1 MDEEL
6 AMTVSDL
13 AAVSHVKEKAVIRN
27 ANRIPGAIAGKKG
40 EAIFPDGSRYPYN
53 LRSNKLDTAGKKRL
67 ALLDAT
73 YHYMFI
79 DHIMLHMTSA
89 SFNTMIAELLQVG
102 YLQENGSGNP
112 YGANRYDTTI
122 RYENIRALSRNAQV
136 KEIAY
141 DVASF
146 AGHFCGAFCSENV
159 I

>member
-13 AAVSHVKEKAVIRN
+13 AAVSYVKEKTVIRN
-27 ANRIPGAIAGKKG
+27 ANKIPGVITGKNGKV
-40 EAIFPDGSRYPYN
+40 AFPNGSRYPYN

-73 YHYMFI
+73 YHYMFV
-79 DHIMLHMTSA
+79 DHTMLHMTST

>member
-13 AAVSHVKEKAVIRN
+13 AAVSYVKEKTVIRN
-27 ANRIPGAIAGKKG
+27 ANKIPGVITGKNGKV
-40 EAIFPDGSRYPYN
+40 AFPNGSRYPYN

-102 YLQENGSGNP
+102 YLQENDSGNP

>member
-1 MDEEL
+1 MITARTAQYRSGRSENQFAGEVML
-6 AMTVSDL
+6 EDL
-13 AAVSHVKEKAVIRN
+13 HGLHGQHSTYASFFTFFEHGV
-27 ANRIPGAIAGKKG
+27 GK
-40 EAIFPDGSRYPYN
+40 
-53 LRSNKLDTAGKKRL
+53 
-67 ALLDAT
+67 
-73 YHYMFI
+73 HYT
-79 DHIMLHMTSA
+79 MLHMTST

-102 YLQENGSGNP
+102 YLQENGNGNP